1 MSQLPKQS
9 QAAAAFAKK
18 WAGRGYEKGE
28 TQPFWLELLQDVF
41 NVEQVYDYINFEE
54 RIKFK
59 HTSFMDAHIPATH
72 VIIEQKSLDVDLEAS
87 IRQSDGSLLTPAEQ
101 AKRYG
106 YELPYSMHPRW
117 IVACNFA
124 KFLVYNMEHP
134 TEKPQEILLKDL
146 GKEYHRLHFLVDTSI
161 ARVRQEKEVSFK
173 AGRIVGELYDEIL
186 KAYKDPTDESTLKS
200 LNKLCVRLVFCLY
213 AEDAEVFG
221 RKDMF
226 HDYLQNTPD
235 LRRGLMELFRVLDTK
250 VEERDPYLEDTLA
263 AFPYVNGGL
272 FRGDIEIPRLNDR
285 VRELLLTRASEDF
298 DWSDI
303 SPTIFGALF
312 ESTLNPETRREGG
325 MHYTEI
331 ENIHKVIDPLFLDGL
346 CEEFSKIK
354 AQKENKTRMRNLL
367 QFQEKLASLVFFDPA
382 CGSGNFLTETYLS
395 LRRIE
400 NEVIQLLNRDQMTM
414 GDISN
419 PIRVSIEQFY
429 GIEINDFAST
439 VASTALWIAEAQ
451 MMEETERIVH
461 FNLDP
466 LPLKSYNNITEGN
479 ALRLNWRECV
489 PVERLS
495 YIMGNPPFI
504 GARNMSKSQKEDIT
518 SVFGAKWK
526 NVGNL
531 DYVCGWYKK
540 ATDLMQ
546 DYPIRT
552 ALVSTNSITQGEQV
566 ANLWQPLVEEQGL
579 HIDFAHR
586 TFVWTSE
593 STDKAHVHCVIVGCS
608 VAPYKETKFIFDNGA
623 IINAKN
629 INAYLLDSPNIFI
642 GSRSKPL
649 CDVPTIGI
657 GNKPI
662 DGGNYLFT
670 KEEMEEF
677 IAIEPKSAQY
687 FRSWYGAIEFIQQ
700 KPRYCLWLGDC
711 LPAELRAMPHCME
724 RVKNVR
730 ELRLAS
736 KSEGTRKIAETPT
749 RFHVE
754 NMPESSY
761 IVIPLHSSENRKYIP
776 MGFLTPENLC
786 SNAVEI
792 LSNVTLYH
800 FGVLTSA
807 MHMAWMRCICGRIKS
822 DFRYSAGIV
831 YNNFPWAENPSPKQV
846 ERIEQCAEAVLD
858 ARKMFPDASLA
869 DLYDPLAMPPA
880 LMKAHQALDKA
891 VDAAYR
897 STPFTSDEERL
908 RYLFDLYKKYSATY
922 CDTPKKRE

>member
-1 MSQLPKQS
+1 MIQLPKQS
-9 QAAAAFAKK
+9 HAAAAFAKR

-28 TQPFWLELLQDVF
+28 TQPFWLELLHDVF
-41 NVEQVYDYINFEE
+41 NIEHGVDYIHFEE
-54 RIKFK
+54 RVKTK
-59 HTSFMDAHIPATH
+59 HTSFMDARIPATH
-72 VIIEQKSLDVDLEAS
+72 VIIEQKSLGVDLEAS
-87 IRQSDGSLLTPAEQ
+87 KRQSDGVVLTPVEQ

-106 YELPYSMHPRW
+106 YELPFSMRPRW

-124 KFLVYNMEHP
+124 KFLIYDMECP
-134 TEKPQEILLKDL
+134 NEKPQEVLLENL
-146 GKEYHRLHFLVDTSI
+146 GKEYHRLSFLVDSASGHI
-161 ARVRQEKEVSFK
+161 RKEKEISFK

-186 KAYKDPTDESTLKS
+186 KAYNDPTAESTLKS

-226 HDYLQNTPD
+226 YDYLQRIPD
-235 LRRGLMELFRVLDTK
+235 LRRGLIDLFRVLDTK
-250 VEERDPYLEDTLA
+250 VEDRDPYLEDALA

-285 VRELLLTRASEDF
+285 VRELLLMRASEDF

-331 ENIHKVIDPLFLDGL
+331 ENIHKVIDPLFLDDL
-346 CEEFSKIK
+346 REEFAKIK
-354 AQKENKTRMRNLL
+354 SQKETKSRVRNLQ
-367 QFQEKLASLVFFDPA
+367 QFQEKLASLVFLDPA

-414 GDISN
+414 GDIAN
-419 PIRVSIEQFY
+419 PIRVSIDQFY

-439 VASTALWIAEAQ
+439 VTATAMWIAEAQ

-466 LPLKSYNNITEGN
+466 LPLKSYHNITEGN
-479 ALRLNWRECV
+479 ALQLDWRDCV
-489 PVERLS
+489 PVERLN
-495 YIMGNPPFI
+495 YIIGNPPFI
-504 GARNMSKSQKEDIT
+504 GARNMNETQKNDIMT
-518 SVFGAKWK
+518 VFGAKWK

-546 DYPIRT
+546 ESQIRT

-566 ANLWQPLVEEQGL
+566 ANLWQPLFEEQGL

-586 TFVWTSE
+586 TFVWKSE
-593 STDKAHVHCVIVGCS
+593 SSTQAHVHCVIVGCS
-608 VAPYKETKFIFDNGA
+608 VALHKKTKYIFDNGA
-623 IINAKN
+623 VAVAKN
-629 INAYLLDSPNIFI
+629 INAYLLDCPNIFI

-687 FRSWYGAIEFIQQ
+687 FRPWYGAVEFIRQQ
-700 KPRYCLWLGDC
+700 PRYCLWLGDC
-711 LPAELRAMPHCME
+711 SPAELRAMPHCME

-736 KSEGTRKIAETPT
+736 KSEDTRKIAETPT

-754 NMPESSY
+754 NMPDASY

-776 MGFLTPENLC
+776 MGFLTPDNLC
-786 SNAVEI
+786 SNAVEM
-792 LSNVTLYH
+792 LTDVTLYH

-807 MHMAWMRCICGRIKS
+807 MHMAWTNAVCGRLES
-822 DFRYSAGIV
+822 RFRYSAGVV
-831 YNNFPWAENPSPKQV
+831 YNNFPWPQNISDKQ
-846 ERIEQCAEAVLD
+846 RGSIEKCAEAVLE
-858 ARKMFPDASLA
+858 ARKQFPTSSLA
-869 DLYDPLAMPPA
+869 DLYDPLAMPLV

-891 VDAAYR
+891 VDASYR
-897 STPFTSDEERL
+897 PTPFTSNEERL
-908 RYLFDLYKKYSATY
+908 EYLFGLYEKLTKY
-922 CDTPKKRE
+922 KL

>member
-41 NVEQVYDYINFEE
+41 NVEQVYDYIHFEE

-59 HTSFMDAHIPATH
+59 HTSYMDAHIPATH

-117 IVACNFA
+117 IVACNFS
-124 KFLVYNMEHP
+124 KFLIYNMEHP

-186 KAYKDPTDESTLKS
+186 KAYKDPTAESTLKS

-226 HDYLQNTPD
+226 HDYLQNIPD
-235 LRRGLMELFRVLDTK
+235 LRRGLIELFRVLDTK
-250 VEERDPYLEDTLA
+250 VEERDPYLEDALA

-346 CEEFSKIK
+346 REELAKIK
-354 AQKENKTRMRNLL
+354 AQKETKARMRNLQ

-479 ALRLNWRECV
+479 ALRLDWRECV
-489 PVERLS
+489 PVERLN

-504 GARNMSKSQKEDIT
+504 GARNMSNSQKEDIT

-586 TFVWTSE
+586 TFVWKSE
-593 STDKAHVHCVIVGCS
+593 SKDQAHVHCVIVGCS
-608 VAPYKETKFIFDNGA
+608 IAPYKGTKYIFDNGA
-623 IINAKN
+623 ISNAKH

-649 CDVPTIGI
+649 CDVPEIGI

-662 DGGNYLFT
+662 DGGNYLFSQ
-670 KEEMEEF
+670 KEMEDF
-677 IAIEPKSAQY
+677 VAQEPASAPY
-687 FRSWYGAIEFIQQ
+687 FKRWYGADEFINN
-700 KPRYCLWLGDC
+700 KVRYCLWLGDC
-711 LPAELRAMPHCME
+711 NPVELCKMPHCIERIE
-724 RVKNVR
+724 RVR
-730 ELRLAS
+730 QFRLAS
-736 KSEGTRKIAETPT
+736 TSAGTRKLAETPT

-754 NMPESSY
+754 NISNSSS
-761 IVIPLHSSENRKYIP
+761 VIIPRHSSERRECIP
-776 MGFLTPENLC
+776 FGFVNYQTLC
-786 SNAVEI
+786 GDATLLMNNASLFHLGI
-792 LSNVTLYH
+792 MS
-800 FGVLTSA
+800 SK
-807 MHMAWMRCICGRIKS
+807 MHMAWVRAVCGRLKS
-822 DFRYSAGIV
+822 DYRYSKDVV
-831 YNNFPWAENPSPKQV
+831 YNNYPWPTPTDTQRQEV
-846 ERIEQCAEAVLD
+846 EQCAQAVLD
-858 ARKMFPDASLA
+858 ARASYAGATLGQMYSNLFIFPKLHQ
-869 DLYDPLAMPPA
+869 
-880 LMKAHQALDKA
+880 AHQALDKA

-908 RYLFDLYKKYSATY
+908 RYLFGLYEELT
-922 CDTPKKRE
+922 R

>member
-1 MSQLPKQS
+1 MSNRSKQS
-9 QAAAAFAKK
+9 QAAAAFAKE

-28 TQPFWLELLQDVF
+28 TQTFWLQLLRDVF
-41 NVEQVYDYINFEE
+41 SVEQPYNYIHFEE

-59 HTSFMDAHIPATH
+59 HTSFMDGYIPSTH
-72 VIIEQKSLDVDLEAS
+72 VIIEQKSLDKDLNAS
-87 IRQSDGSLLTPAEQ
+87 IKQSDGSFLTPAEQ

-106 YELPYSMHPRW
+106 YELPYSQRPRW

-124 KFLVYNMEHP
+124 KFLIYDMEHP
-134 TEKPQEILLKDL
+134 HDDPQEVLLENL
-146 GKEYHRLHFLVDTSI
+146 GKEYHRLNFLVEQTAVHI
-161 ARVRQEKEVSFK
+161 RKEKEVSFK

-186 KAYKDPTDESTLKS
+186 QAYNNPTAEATLKS

-213 AEDAEVFG
+213 AEDADVFG

-226 HDYLQNTPD
+226 HDYLANVPD
-235 LRRGLMELFRVLDTK
+235 LRRGLIDLFRILDTK
-250 VEERDPYLEDTLA
+250 IEERDPYLEDSLA

-331 ENIHKVIDPLFLDGL
+331 ENIHKVIDPLFLDDL
-346 CEEFSKIK
+346 REDLAKIK
-354 AQKENKTRMRNLL
+354 AQKETRTRMRNLQ

-414 GDISN
+414 GDIAN

-479 ALRLNWRECV
+479 ALRLDWRECV
-489 PVERLS
+489 PVERLN

-504 GARNMSKSQKEDIT
+504 GARNMSNAQKEDIT

-546 DYPIRT
+546 AYPIRT

-586 TFVWTSE
+586 TFVWKSE
-593 STDKAHVHCVIVGCS
+593 STDQAHVHCIIVGCS
-608 VAPYKETKFIFDNGA
+608 VVPYKGTKYIFDNGA

-657 GNKPI
+657 GNQPI

-687 FRSWYGAIEFIQQ
+687 FRPWYGAIEFIQQ
-700 KPRYCLWLGDC
+700 KPRFCLWLGDC
-711 LPAELRAMPHCME
+711 SPAELRAMPHCME
-724 RVKNVR
+724 RVKKVR
-730 ELRLAS
+730 EFRSAS
-736 KSEGTRKIAETPT
+736 KRVATQKVAETPT
-749 RFHVE
+749 RFFIE

-786 SNAVEI
+786 SNAVEM

-822 DFRYSAGIV
+822 DFRYSAGVV
-831 YNNFPWAENPSPKQV
+831 YNNFPWPQNISDKQR
-846 ERIEQCAEAVLD
+846 EKIQNCAEAVLE
-858 ARKMFPDASLA
+858 ARKQFPNSSLA

-897 STPFTSDEERL
+897 TAPFTSDEDRL
-908 RYLFDLYKKYSATY
+908 AYLFGLYEELTK
-922 CDTPKKRE
+922 

>member
-41 NVEQVYDYINFEE
+41 NVEQVYDYMHFEE

-106 YELPYSMHPRW
+106 YELPYSMRPRW

-124 KFLVYNMEHP
+124 KFLIYDMEHP

-186 KAYKDPTDESTLKS
+186 KAYKDPTAESTLKS

-226 HDYLQNTPD
+226 HDYLQNIPD
-235 LRRGLMELFRVLDTK
+235 LRRGLIELFRVLDTK
-250 VEERDPYLEDTLA
+250 VEERDPYLEDALA

-346 CEEFSKIK
+346 REELAKIK
-354 AQKENKTRMRNLL
+354 AQKETKARMRNLQ

-479 ALRLNWRECV
+479 ALRLDWRECV
-489 PVERLS
+489 PVERLN

-504 GARNMSKSQKEDIT
+504 GARNMSNSQKEDIT

-546 DYPIRT
+546 AYPIRT

-586 TFVWTSE
+586 TFVWKSE
-593 STDKAHVHCVIVGCS
+593 SKDQAHVHCVIVGCS
-608 VAPYKETKFIFDNGA
+608 IAPYKGTKYIFDNGA

-649 CDVPTIGI
+649 CDVPEIGI

-687 FRSWYGAIEFIQQ
+687 FRPWYGAIEFIQQ

-761 IVIPLHSSENRKYIP
+761 IIIPSVSSENRKYIP
-776 MGFLTPENLC
+776 MGFMGSDTMASNLVLIMPEGN
-786 SNAVEI
+786 
-792 LSNVTLYH
+792 LYH

-807 MHMAWMRCICGRIKS
+807 MHMAWTNAVCGRLES
-822 DFRYSAGIV
+822 RFRYSAGIV

-846 ERIEQCAEAVLD
+846 ERIEQCAEAVLE
-858 ARKMFPDASLA
+858 ARKQFPNSSLA

-897 STPFTSDEERL
+897 TAPFTSDEERL
-908 RYLFDLYKKYSATY
+908 RYLFGLYEELTK
-922 CDTPKKRE
+922 

>member
-9 QAAAAFAKK
+9 QAAVAFAKK

-28 TQPFWLELLQDVF
+28 TQPFWLELLHDVF
-41 NVEQVYDYINFEE
+41 NVEQVYDYIHFEE

-72 VIIEQKSLDVDLEAS
+72 VIIEQKSLDVDLEAPK
-87 IRQSDGSLLTPAEQ
+87 RQSDGTFLTPAEQ

-117 IVACNFA
+117 IVTCNFA
-124 KFLVYNMEHP
+124 KFLIYDMERP
-134 TEKPQEILLKDL
+134 NEKPQELLLENL
-146 GKEYHRLHFLVDTSI
+146 GKEYHRLSFLIDTSTNH
-161 ARVRQEKEVSFK
+161 VRQEKEVSFK

-186 KAYKDPTDESTLKS
+186 KAYNDPTAESTLKS

-226 HDYLQNTPD
+226 HDYLQNVPD
-235 LRRGLMELFRVLDTK
+235 LRRGLIELFRVLDTK
-250 VEERDPYLEDTLA
+250 TEERDPYLEDTLA

-285 VRELLLTRASEDF
+285 VRELLLTHASEDF

-312 ESTLNPETRREGG
+312 ESTLNPVTRRAGG

-331 ENIHKVIDPLFLDGL
+331 ENIHKVIDPLFLDDL
-346 CEEFSKIK
+346 REELAKIK
-354 AQKENKTRMRNLL
+354 AQKETKSRVRNLQ
-367 QFQEKLASLVFFDPA
+367 QFQEKLASLVIFDPA

-400 NEVIQLLNRDQMTM
+400 NEVIQFLNRDQMTM
-414 GDISN
+414 GDIAN

-466 LPLKSYNNITEGN
+466 LPLKSYHNITEGN
-479 ALRLNWRECV
+479 ALQLDWHECV
-489 PVERLS
+489 PVERLN
-495 YIMGNPPFI
+495 YIIGNPPFI
-504 GARNMSKSQKEDIT
+504 GARNMNEAQKADIT
-518 SVFGAKWK
+518 TVFGAKWK

-546 DYPIRT
+546 EYPIRT
-552 ALVSTNSITQGEQV
+552 VFVSTNSITQGEQV
-566 ANLWQPLVEEQGL
+566 ANLWQPLMEEQGL

-586 TFVWTSE
+586 AFIWKSE
-593 STDKAHVHCVIVGCS
+593 SKEQAHVHCVIVGCS
-608 VAPYKETKFIFDNGA
+608 VAPLKKTKYIFDNGA
-623 IINAKN
+623 VAVAKN
-629 INAYLLDSPNIFI
+629 INAYLLDCPNIFI

-649 CDVPTIGI
+649 CDVPSIGI

-670 KEEMEEF
+670 KEEMKKF
-677 IAIEPKSAQY
+677 IALEPKSEQY
-687 FRSWYGAIEFIQQ
+687 FRPWYGAVEFIQQ

-711 LPAELRAMPHCME
+711 SPSELRSMPHCME

-754 NMPESSY
+754 NMPDTSY
-761 IVIPLHSSENRKYIP
+761 IIIPRVSSENRKYIP
-776 MGFLTPENLC
+776 MGFLDPITLTSDSSVIIPEGN
-786 SNAVEI
+786 I
-792 LSNVTLYH
+792 YH

-807 MHMAWMRCICGRIKS
+807 MHMAWTNAVCGRLES
-822 DFRYSAGIV
+822 RFRYSAGVV
-831 YNNFPWAENPSPKQV
+831 YNNFPWPQNISDKQR
-846 ERIEQCAEAVLD
+846 EAIGKCAEAVLE
-858 ARKMFPDASLA
+858 ARKQFPTSSLA
-869 DLYDPLAMPPA
+869 DLYDPLVMPPV

-891 VDAAYR
+891 VDVSYR
-897 STPFTSDEERL
+897 STPFTSNEERL
-908 RYLFDLYKKYSATY
+908 EYLFGLYEKLTK
-922 CDTPKKRE
+922 

>member
-41 NVEQVYDYINFEE
+41 NVEQVYDYIHFEE

-87 IRQSDGSLLTPAEQ
+87 IRQSDGNLLTPAEQ

-106 YELPYSMHPRW
+106 YELPYSMRPRW

-124 KFLVYNMEHP
+124 KFLIYDMERP

-186 KAYKDPTDESTLKS
+186 KAYKDPTAESTLKS

-221 RKDMF
+221 CKDMF
-226 HDYLQNTPD
+226 HDYLQNIPD
-235 LRRGLMELFRVLDTK
+235 LRRGLIELFRVLDTK
-250 VEERDPYLEDTLA
+250 VEERDPYLEDALA

-346 CEEFSKIK
+346 REELAKIK
-354 AQKENKTRMRNLL
+354 AQKETKARMRNLQ

-479 ALRLNWRECV
+479 ALRLDWRECV
-489 PVERLS
+489 PVERLN

-504 GARNMSKSQKEDIT
+504 GARNMSNSQKEDIT

-586 TFVWTSE
+586 TFVWKSE
-593 STDKAHVHCVIVGCS
+593 STDQAHVHCVIIGCS
-608 VAPYKETKFIFDNGA
+608 ITPYKGNNYIFDNGA

-629 INAYLLDSPNIFI
+629 INAYLLDCPNIFI
-642 GSRSKPL
+642 GSRSRPL

-657 GNKPI
+657 GNQPI

-687 FRSWYGAIEFIQQ
+687 FRPWYGAIEFIQQ
-700 KPRYCLWLGDC
+700 KPRFCLWLGDC
-711 LPAELRAMPHCME
+711 VPAELRAMPHCME
-724 RVKNVR
+724 RVKKVR
-730 ELRLAS
+730 EFRSAS
-736 KSEGTRKIAETPT
+736 KRVATQKVAETPT
-749 RFHVE
+749 RFFIE

-761 IVIPLHSSENRKYIP
+761 IIIPSVSSENRKYIP
-776 MGFLTPENLC
+776 MGFMGSDTMASNLVLIMPEGN
-786 SNAVEI
+786 
-792 LSNVTLYH
+792 LYH

-807 MHMAWMRCICGRIKS
+807 MHMAWTKCVCGRLKS

-846 ERIEQCAEAVLD
+846 ERIEQCTEAVLE
-858 ARKMFPDASLA
+858 ARKIFPDASLA

-908 RYLFDLYKKYSATY
+908 RYLFGLYEELTKSI
-922 CDTPKKRE
+922 R

>member
-9 QAAAAFAKK
+9 QAAAAFAKR
-18 WAGRGYEKGE
+18 WASRGYEKGE

-41 NVEQVYDYINFEE
+41 NVEHVYDYIHFEE

-59 HTSFMDAHIPATH
+59 HTSYMDAHIPATH
-72 VIIEQKSLDVDLEAS
+72 VIIEQKSLDVDLDAS

-106 YELPYSMHPRW
+106 YELPYSMRPRW

-124 KFLVYNMEHP
+124 KFLIYDMERP
-134 TEKPQEILLKDL
+134 TEKPQEILLKNL
-146 GKEYHRLHFLVDTSI
+146 GKEYHRLHFLIDTSI
-161 ARVRQEKEVSFK
+161 GRVRQEKEVSFK

-186 KAYKDPTDESTLKS
+186 KAYNDPTAESTLKS

-213 AEDAEVFG
+213 AEDAEIFG

-226 HDYLQNTPD
+226 HDYLQNKPD

-285 VRELLLTRASEDF
+285 IRELLLTRASEDF
-298 DWSDI
+298 DWSYI

-312 ESTLNPETRREGG
+312 ESTLNPETRRGGG

-331 ENIHKVIDPLFLDGL
+331 ENIHKVIDPLFLDEL
-346 CEEFSKIK
+346 HEELAKIK
-354 AQKENKTRMRNLL
+354 AQKETKARMRNLQL
-367 QFQEKLASLVFFDPA
+367 FQEKLASLVFFDPA

-419 PIRVSIEQFY
+419 PISVSIGQFY

-451 MMEETERIVH
+451 MMKETECIVH

-479 ALRLNWRECV
+479 ALRLDWRECV

-495 YIMGNPPFI
+495 YIIGNPPFI

-518 SVFGAKWK
+518 FVFGTKWK

-540 ATDLMQ
+540 ATALMQ

-586 TFVWTSE
+586 TFVWKSE
-593 STDKAHVHCVIVGCS
+593 SANQAHVHCVIIGCS
-608 VAPYKETKFIFDNGA
+608 IVPYKGAKYIFDNGT
-623 IINAKN
+623 IINAEN
-629 INAYLLDSPNIFI
+629 INAYLLDSPNLFI
-642 GSRSKPL
+642 VSRSKPL

-657 GNKPI
+657 GNQPI

-687 FRSWYGAIEFIQQ
+687 FRPWYGAIEFIQQ

-711 LPAELRAMPHCME
+711 SPAELRAMPHCME

-736 KSEGTRKIAETPT
+736 KRVATQKVAETPT
-749 RFHVE
+749 RFFVE

-761 IVIPLHSSENRKYIP
+761 IIIPSVSSENRKYIP
-776 MGFLTPENLC
+776 MGFMGSDTMASNLVLIMPEGN
-786 SNAVEI
+786 
-792 LSNVTLYH
+792 LYH

-807 MHMAWMRCICGRIKS
+807 MHMAWTKCVCGRLKS

-846 ERIEQCAEAVLD
+846 ERIERCAEAVLE

-908 RYLFDLYKKYSATY
+908 KYLFGIYEDITK
-922 CDTPKKRE
+922 

>member
-41 NVEQVYDYINFEE
+41 NVEQVYDYIHFEE

-59 HTSFMDAHIPATH
+59 HTSYMDAHIPATH

-87 IRQSDGSLLTPAEQ
+87 IRQSDGSLLTSAEQ

-106 YELPYSMHPRW
+106 YELPYSMRPRW
-117 IVACNFA
+117 IAACNFS
-124 KFLVYNMEHP
+124 KFLIYNMEHP

-186 KAYKDPTDESTLKS
+186 KAYKDPTAESTLKS

-226 HDYLQNTPD
+226 HDYLQNIPD
-235 LRRGLMELFRVLDTK
+235 LRRGLIELFRVLDTK
-250 VEERDPYLEDTLA
+250 VEERDPYLEDALA

-346 CEEFSKIK
+346 REELAKIK
-354 AQKENKTRMRNLL
+354 AQKETKARMRNLQ

-479 ALRLNWRECV
+479 ALRLDWRECV
-489 PVERLS
+489 PVERLN

-504 GARNMSKSQKEDIT
+504 GARNMSNSQKEDIT

-586 TFVWTSE
+586 TFVWKSE
-593 STDKAHVHCVIVGCS
+593 SKDQAHVHCVILGCS
-608 VAPYKETKFIFDNGA
+608 IAPYKGTKYIFDNGA

-629 INAYLLDSPNIFI
+629 INAYLLDSPNICI

-687 FRSWYGAIEFIQQ
+687 FRPWYGAIEFIQQ

-711 LPAELRAMPHCME
+711 SPAELRAMPHCME

-730 ELRLAS
+730 EFRLAS

-761 IVIPLHSSENRKYIP
+761 IIIPSVSSENRKYIP
-776 MGFLTPENLC
+776 MGFMGSDTMASNLVLIMPEGN
-786 SNAVEI
+786 
-792 LSNVTLYH
+792 LYH

-807 MHMAWMRCICGRIKS
+807 MHMAWTKCVCGRLKS

-831 YNNFPWAENPSPKQV
+831 YNNFPWAENPSPEQV
-846 ERIEQCAEAVLD
+846 ERIEQCAEAVLE

-908 RYLFDLYKKYSATY
+908 RYLFGLYEELTK
-922 CDTPKKRE
+922 

>member
-9 QAAAAFAKK
+9 HAAAAFAKR

-28 TQPFWLELLQDVF
+28 TQPFWLELLHDVF
-41 NVEQVYDYINFEE
+41 NIEHGVDYIHFEE
-54 RIKFK
+54 RVKTK
-59 HTSFMDAHIPATH
+59 HTSFMDARIPATH
-72 VIIEQKSLDVDLEAS
+72 VIIEQKSLGVDLEAS
-87 IRQSDGSLLTPAEQ
+87 KRQSDGAVLTPAEQ

-106 YELPYSMHPRW
+106 YELPFSMRPRW

-124 KFLVYNMEHP
+124 KFLIYDMECP
-134 TEKPQEILLKDL
+134 NEKPQEVLLENL
-146 GKEYHRLHFLVDTSI
+146 GKEYHRLSFLVDSSSGHI
-161 ARVRQEKEVSFK
+161 RKEKEISFK

-186 KAYKDPTDESTLKS
+186 KAYNDPTAESTLKS

-226 HDYLQNTPD
+226 YDYLQRIPD
-235 LRRGLMELFRVLDTK
+235 LRRGLIDLFRVLDTK
-250 VEERDPYLEDTLA
+250 VEDRDPYLEDALA

-285 VRELLLTRASEDF
+285 VRELLLMRASEDF

-331 ENIHKVIDPLFLDGL
+331 ENIHKVIDPLFLDDL
-346 CEEFSKIK
+346 REEFAKIK
-354 AQKENKTRMRNLL
+354 SQKETKSRVRNLQ
-367 QFQEKLASLVFFDPA
+367 QFQEKLASLVFLDPA

-414 GDISN
+414 GDIAN
-419 PIRVSIEQFY
+419 PIRVSIDQFY

-439 VASTALWIAEAQ
+439 VTATAMWIAEAQ

-466 LPLKSYNNITEGN
+466 LPLKSYHNITEGN
-479 ALRLNWRECV
+479 ALQLDWCDCV
-489 PVERLS
+489 PVERLN
-495 YIMGNPPFI
+495 YIIGNPPFI
-504 GARNMSKSQKEDIT
+504 GARNMNEAQKNDIMT
-518 SVFGAKWK
+518 VFGAKWK

-546 DYPIRT
+546 ESPIRT

-566 ANLWQPLVEEQGL
+566 ANLWQPLFEEQGL

-586 TFVWTSE
+586 TFVWKSE
-593 STDKAHVHCVIVGCS
+593 SGTQAHVHCVIVGCS
-608 VAPYKETKFIFDNGA
+608 VAPHKKTKYIFDNGA
-623 IINAKN
+623 VAVAKN
-629 INAYLLDSPNIFI
+629 INAYLLDCPNIFI

-670 KEEMEEF
+670 KEEMEVF

-687 FRSWYGAIEFIQQ
+687 FRPWYGAVEFIRQQ
-700 KPRYCLWLGDC
+700 PRYCLWLGDC
-711 LPAELRAMPHCME
+711 SPAELRAMPHCME

-754 NMPESSY
+754 NMPDASY
-761 IVIPLHSSENRKYIP
+761 IIIPSVSSENRKYIP
-776 MGFLTPENLC
+776 MGFMGSDTMASNLVLIMPEGN
-786 SNAVEI
+786 
-792 LSNVTLYH
+792 LYH

-807 MHMAWMRCICGRIKS
+807 MHMAWTNAVCGRLES
-822 DFRYSAGIV
+822 RFRYSAGVV
-831 YNNFPWAENPSPKQV
+831 YNNFPWPQNISDKQRV
-846 ERIEQCAEAVLD
+846 AIEKCAEAVLE
-858 ARKMFPDASLA
+858 ARKQFPTSSLA
-869 DLYDPLAMPPA
+869 DLYDPLAMPPV

-891 VDAAYR
+891 VDASYR
-897 STPFTSDEERL
+897 PTPFTSNEERL
-908 RYLFDLYKKYSATY
+908 EYLFGLYEKLTK
-922 CDTPKKRE
+922 

>member
-9 QAAAAFAKK
+9 HAAAAFAKR

-28 TQPFWLELLQDVF
+28 TQPFWLELLHDVF
-41 NVEQVYDYINFEE
+41 NIEHGVDYIHFEE
-54 RIKFK
+54 RVKTK
-59 HTSFMDAHIPATH
+59 HTSFMDARIPATH
-72 VIIEQKSLDVDLEAS
+72 VIIEQKSLGVDLEAS
-87 IRQSDGSLLTPAEQ
+87 KRQSDGAVLTPAEQ

-106 YELPYSMHPRW
+106 YELPFSMRPRW

-124 KFLVYNMEHP
+124 KFLIYDMECP
-134 TEKPQEILLKDL
+134 NEKPQEVLLENL
-146 GKEYHRLHFLVDTSI
+146 GKEYHRLSFLVDSSSGHI
-161 ARVRQEKEVSFK
+161 RKEKEISFK

-186 KAYKDPTDESTLKS
+186 KAYNDPTAESTLKS

-226 HDYLQNTPD
+226 YDYLQRIPD
-235 LRRGLMELFRVLDTK
+235 LRRGLIDLFRVLDTK
-250 VEERDPYLEDTLA
+250 VEDRDPYLEDALA

-285 VRELLLTRASEDF
+285 VRELLLMRASEDF

-331 ENIHKVIDPLFLDGL
+331 ENIHKVIDPLFLDDL
-346 CEEFSKIK
+346 REEFAKIK
-354 AQKENKTRMRNLL
+354 SQKETKSRVRNLQ
-367 QFQEKLASLVFFDPA
+367 QFQEKLASLVFLDPA

-414 GDISN
+414 GDIAN
-419 PIRVSIEQFY
+419 PIRVSIDQFY

-439 VASTALWIAEAQ
+439 VTATAMWIAEAQ

-466 LPLKSYNNITEGN
+466 LPLKSYHNITEGN
-479 ALRLNWRECV
+479 ALQLDWRDCV
-489 PVERLS
+489 PVERLN
-495 YIMGNPPFI
+495 YIIGNPPFI
-504 GARNMSKSQKEDIT
+504 GARNMNEAQKNDIMT
-518 SVFGAKWK
+518 VFGAKWK

-546 DYPIRT
+546 ESPIRT

-566 ANLWQPLVEEQGL
+566 ANLWQPLFEEQGL

-586 TFVWTSE
+586 TFVWKSE
-593 STDKAHVHCVIVGCS
+593 SGTQAHVHCVIVGCS
-608 VAPYKETKFIFDNGA
+608 VAPHKKTKYIFDNGA
-623 IINAKN
+623 VAVAKN
-629 INAYLLDSPNIFI
+629 INAYLLDCPNIFI

-670 KEEMEEF
+670 KEEMEVF

-687 FRSWYGAIEFIQQ
+687 FRPWYGAVEFIRQQ
-700 KPRYCLWLGDC
+700 PRYCLWLGDC
-711 LPAELRAMPHCME
+711 SPAELRAMPHCME

-754 NMPESSY
+754 NMPDASY
-761 IVIPLHSSENRKYIP
+761 IIIPSVSSENRKYIP
-776 MGFLTPENLC
+776 MGFMGSDTMASNLVLIMPEGN
-786 SNAVEI
+786 
-792 LSNVTLYH
+792 LYH

-807 MHMAWMRCICGRIKS
+807 MHMAWTNAVCGRLES
-822 DFRYSAGIV
+822 RFRYSAGVV
-831 YNNFPWAENPSPKQV
+831 YNNFPWPQNISDKQRV
-846 ERIEQCAEAVLD
+846 AIEKCAEAVLE
-858 ARKMFPDASLA
+858 ARKQFPTSSLA
-869 DLYDPLAMPPA
+869 DLYDPLAMPPV

-891 VDAAYR
+891 VDASYR
-897 STPFTSDEERL
+897 PTPFTSNEERL
-908 RYLFDLYKKYSATY
+908 EYLFGLYEKLTK
-922 CDTPKKRE
+922 

>member
-41 NVEQVYDYINFEE
+41 NVEQVYDYIHFEE

-59 HTSFMDAHIPATH
+59 HTSYMDAHIPATH

-87 IRQSDGSLLTPAEQ
+87 IRQSDGNLLTPAEQ

-106 YELPYSMHPRW
+106 YELPYSMRPRW

-124 KFLVYNMEHP
+124 KFLIYDMEHP

-186 KAYKDPTDESTLKS
+186 KAYKDPTAESTLKS

-226 HDYLQNTPD
+226 HDYLQNIPD
-235 LRRGLMELFRVLDTK
+235 LRRGLIELFRVLDTK
-250 VEERDPYLEDTLA
+250 VEERDPYLEDALA

-346 CEEFSKIK
+346 REELAKIK
-354 AQKENKTRMRNLL
+354 AQKETKARMRNLQ

-479 ALRLNWRECV
+479 ALRLDWRECV
-489 PVERLS
+489 PVERLN

-504 GARNMSKSQKEDIT
+504 GARNMSNSQKEDIT

-546 DYPIRT
+546 AYPIRT

-566 ANLWQPLVEEQGL
+566 ANLWQPLVKEQGL

-586 TFVWTSE
+586 TFVWKSE
-593 STDKAHVHCVIVGCS
+593 SKDQAHVHCVIVGCS
-608 VAPYKETKFIFDNGA
+608 IAPYKGTKYIFDNGA
-623 IINAKN
+623 ISNAKH

-649 CDVPTIGI
+649 CDVPEIGI

-687 FRSWYGAIEFIQQ
+687 FRPWYGAIEFIQQ

-711 LPAELRAMPHCME
+711 SPAELRAMPHCME

-761 IVIPLHSSENRKYIP
+761 IIIPSVSSENRKYIP
-776 MGFLTPENLC
+776 MGFMGSDTMASNLVLIMPEGN
-786 SNAVEI
+786 
-792 LSNVTLYH
+792 LYH

-807 MHMAWMRCICGRIKS
+807 MHMAWTKCVCGRLKS

-846 ERIEQCAEAVLD
+846 ERIEQCAEAVLE

-869 DLYDPLAMPPA
+869 DLYDPLAMPPS

-908 RYLFDLYKKYSATY
+908 RYLFGLYEELT
-922 CDTPKKRE
+922 R

>member
-41 NVEQVYDYINFEE
+41 NVEQVYDYIHFEE

-59 HTSFMDAHIPATH
+59 HTSYMDAHIPATH

-87 IRQSDGSLLTPAEQ
+87 IRQSDGNLLTPAEQ

-106 YELPYSMHPRW
+106 YELPYSMRPRW

-124 KFLVYNMEHP
+124 KFLIYDMEHP

-186 KAYKDPTDESTLKS
+186 KAYKDPTAESTLKS

-226 HDYLQNTPD
+226 HDYLQNIPD
-235 LRRGLMELFRVLDTK
+235 LRRGLIELFRVLDTK
-250 VEERDPYLEDTLA
+250 VEERDPYLEDALA

-346 CEEFSKIK
+346 REELAKIK
-354 AQKENKTRMRNLL
+354 AQKETKARMRNLQ

-429 GIEINDFAST
+429 DIEINDFAST

-479 ALRLNWRECV
+479 ALRLDWRECV
-489 PVERLS
+489 PVERLN

-504 GARNMSKSQKEDIT
+504 GARNMSNSQKEDIT

-546 DYPIRT
+546 AYPIRT

-566 ANLWQPLVEEQGL
+566 ANLWQPLVKEQGL

-586 TFVWTSE
+586 TFVWKSE
-593 STDKAHVHCVIVGCS
+593 SKDQAHVHCVIVGCS
-608 VAPYKETKFIFDNGA
+608 IAPYKGTKYIFDNGA
-623 IINAKN
+623 ISNAKH

-649 CDVPTIGI
+649 CDVPEIGI

-687 FRSWYGAIEFIQQ
+687 FRPWYGAIEFIQQ

-711 LPAELRAMPHCME
+711 SPAELRAMPHCME

-761 IVIPLHSSENRKYIP
+761 IIIPSVSSENRKYIP
-776 MGFLTPENLC
+776 MGFMGSDTMASNLVLIMPEGN
-786 SNAVEI
+786 
-792 LSNVTLYH
+792 LYH

-807 MHMAWMRCICGRIKS
+807 MHMAWTKCVCGRLKS

-846 ERIEQCAEAVLD
+846 ERIEQCAEAVLE

-869 DLYDPLAMPPA
+869 DLYDPLAMPPS

-908 RYLFDLYKKYSATY
+908 RYLFGLYEELT
-922 CDTPKKRE
+922 R

>member
-41 NVEQVYDYINFEE
+41 NVEQVYDYIHFEE

-106 YELPYSMHPRW
+106 YELPYSMRPRW

-124 KFLVYNMEHP
+124 KFLIYNMEHP

-186 KAYKDPTDESTLKS
+186 KAYKDPTAESTLKS

-226 HDYLQNTPD
+226 HDYLQNIPD
-235 LRRGLMELFRVLDTK
+235 LRRGLIELFRVLDTK
-250 VEERDPYLEDTLA
+250 VEERDPYLEDALA

-346 CEEFSKIK
+346 REELAKIK
-354 AQKENKTRMRNLL
+354 AQKETKARMRNLQ

-479 ALRLNWRECV
+479 ALRLDWRECV

-504 GARNMSKSQKEDIT
+504 GARNMSNSQKEDIT

-546 DYPIRT
+546 AYPIRT

-586 TFVWTSE
+586 TFVWKSE
-593 STDKAHVHCVIVGCS
+593 STDQAHVHCVIIGCS
-608 VAPYKETKFIFDNGA
+608 ITPYKGNNYIFDNGA

-657 GNKPI
+657 GNQPI

-687 FRSWYGAIEFIQQ
+687 FRPWYGAIEFIQQ
-700 KPRYCLWLGDC
+700 KPRFCLWLGDC
-711 LPAELRAMPHCME
+711 SPAELRAMPHCME
-724 RVKNVR
+724 RVKKVR
-730 ELRLAS
+730 EFRSAS
-736 KSEGTRKIAETPT
+736 KRVATQKVAETPT
-749 RFHVE
+749 RFFIE

-786 SNAVEI
+786 SNAVEM

-846 ERIEQCAEAVLD
+846 ERIEQCAEAVLE

-908 RYLFDLYKKYSATY
+908 RYLFGLYEELT
-922 CDTPKKRE
+922 R